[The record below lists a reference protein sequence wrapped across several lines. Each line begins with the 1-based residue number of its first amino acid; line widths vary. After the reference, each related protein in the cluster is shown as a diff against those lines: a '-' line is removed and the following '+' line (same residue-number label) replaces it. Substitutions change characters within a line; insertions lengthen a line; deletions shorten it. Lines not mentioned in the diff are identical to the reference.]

1 LSAEHA
7 SIDHHQAIHS
17 MMRQMEK
24 SVIGQEEVVRTL
36 TLALLCNG
44 NVLLEGLPG
53 TAKTRS
59 IKTLSQV
66 LEAKLGRIQF
76 TPDLL
81 PSDVTGN
88 EIYQDNQGKSELQFQ
103 PGPIFSELV
112 LADEINRAPAKVQSA
127 LLEAMEERQVT
138 VAGKT
143 YKLPELFMVL
153 ATQNPIE
160 QEGTYPLPEAQMDR
174 FLMKISVDY
183 PKSDAELAIVRM
195 LQAEEGQQGEELDMI
210 SQDSIFAARDTI
222 QKMQISAPVE
232 QYIVDLVM
240 ATRQP
245 GNFGDKL
252 GRWIDSGSSPRASIA
267 LHRSSRASAWLDGR
281 DHVTPDDV
289 RSVLHAIMRHRLI
302 ITYDALADQVTPDA
316 IIDEVIQQVAVG

>member
-1 LSAEHA
+1 LPSENLNAVK
-7 SIDHHQAIHS
+7 S
-17 MMRQMEK
+17 MMEQMAR

-36 TLALLCNG
+36 ALALLCNG

-59 IKTLSQV
+59 IKTLSRV
-66 LEAKLGRIQF
+66 LQASLGRIQF

-88 EIYQDNQGKSELQFQ
+88 EVYQDNQGVSELIFQ
-103 PGPIFSELV
+103 EGPIFNELI
-112 LADEINRAPAKVQSA
+112 LADEINRAPAKVQAA

-143 YKLPELFMVL
+143 YPLPPLFMVL

-183 PKSDAELAIVRM
+183 PDNAAELSIVRM
-195 LQAEEGQQGEELDMI
+195 LQAEEAAQQKQLTMI
-210 SQDSIFAARDTI
+210 SQDHIFAGREVI
-222 QKMQISAPVE
+222 GKMTLSAPVE

-240 ATRQP
+240 ATRQAA
-245 GNFGDKL
+245 DYSKQL
-252 GRWIDSGSSPRASIA
+252 ATWIDTGSSPRATIA
-267 LHRSSRASAWLDGR
+267 LHRTSRASAWLDGR
-281 DHVTPDDV
+281 DHVTPEDV

-302 ITYDALADQVTPDA
+302 LSYDALADRVSPDDV
-316 IIDEVIQQVAVG
+316 IDEIITQVAVG

>member
-1 LSAEHA
+1 MSSANHE
-7 SIDHHQAIHS
+7 AIHS
-17 MMRQMEK
+17 MMRQMSQ

-66 LEAKLGRIQF
+66 LQAQLGRIQF

-88 EIYQDNQGKSELQFQ
+88 EIYQDNQGHSELQFQ
-103 PGPIFSELV
+103 PGPIFNELV

-127 LLEAMEERQVT
+127 LLEAMEERQIT

-143 YKLPELFMVL
+143 YPLPPLFMVL

-183 PKSDAELAIVRM
+183 PDAQAELAIIRL
-195 LQAEEGQQGEELDMI
+195 LQAEEDDEGSKLEMI
-210 SQDSIFAARDTI
+210 SQEHIFAARKDI
-222 QKMQISAPVE
+222 HNMQVAEAVE
-232 QYIVDLVM
+232 QYIVDLVT

-245 GNFGDKL
+245 AQYGEKL
-252 GRWIDSGSSPRASIA
+252 GRWVDTGSSPRASIS
-267 LHRSSRASAWLDGR
+267 LHRACRASAWLEQR
-281 DHVTPDDV
+281 DYVTPEDV
-289 RSVLHAIMRHRLI
+289 SSVLHAIMRHRLI
-302 ITYDALADQVTPDA
+302 MTYDALADRVTPDQ
-316 IIDEVIQQVAVG
+316 IIDEILQQVAVG

>member
-1 LSAEHA
+1 VPSEHLDA
-7 SIDHHQAIHS
+7 VHS
-17 MMRQMEK
+17 MMQQMAQ

-59 IKTLSQV
+59 IKTLAQV
-66 LEAKLGRIQF
+66 LQAGLGRIQF

-88 EIYQDNQGKSELQFQ
+88 EIYQDNHGKSELQFQ
-103 PGPIFSELV
+103 PGPIFNELV

-127 LLEAMEERQVT
+127 LLEAMEERQIT

-143 YKLPELFMVL
+143 YALPPLFMVL

-174 FLMKISVDY
+174 FLMKIAVDY
-183 PKSDAELAIVRM
+183 PQAEAELAIIRM
-195 LQAEEGQQGEELDMI
+195 LQAEEAQQTAPLQMI
-210 SQDSIFAARDTI
+210 PQSHIFAGREMI
-222 QKMQISAPVE
+222 QKMQVSAAVE

-240 ATRQP
+240 ATRLP
-245 GNFGDKL
+245 EKFGDKL
-252 GRWIDSGSSPRASIA
+252 AHWIDTGSSPRASIA
-267 LHRSSRASAWLDGR
+267 LHRASRAAAWLDGR
-281 DHVTPDDV
+281 DYVDPDDV
-289 RSVLHAIMRHRLI
+289 RSVVQPILRHRLI
-302 ITYDALADQVTPDA
+302 MTYDALADHVTPDD
-316 IIDEVIQQVAVG
+316 IIDEIVRQVAVG

>member
-1 LSAEHA
+1 MPSEHLKA
-7 SIDHHQAIHS
+7 VHS
-17 MMRQMEK
+17 MMQQMAQ
-24 SVIGQEEVVRTL
+24 SVIGQDEVVRTL

-66 LEAKLGRIQF
+66 LQAGLGRIQF

-88 EIYQDNQGKSELQFQ
+88 EIYQDNHGKSELQFQ
-103 PGPIFSELV
+103 PGPIFNELV

-127 LLEAMEERQVT
+127 LLEAMEERQIT

-143 YKLPELFMVL
+143 YALPPLFMVL

-183 PKSDAELAIVRM
+183 SQPEAELAIIRM
-195 LQAEEGQQGEELDMI
+195 LQSEEAQPTAILQKI
-210 SQDSIFAARDTI
+210 PQSHIFAARNLI
-222 QKMQISAPVE
+222 QKMEVSAVVE

-240 ATRQP
+240 ATRLP
-245 GNFGDKL
+245 EKFGDKL
-252 GRWIDSGSSPRASIA
+252 ARWIDTGSSPRASIS
-267 LHRSSRASAWLDGR
+267 LHRACRASAWLDDR
-281 DHVTPDDV
+281 NYVDPDDV
-289 RSVLHAIMRHRLI
+289 RSVLHPIMRHRLI
-302 ITYDALADQVTPDA
+302 MTYDALADHISPDD
-316 IIDEVIQQVAVG
+316 IIDEIIQQVAVG

>member
-1 LSAEHA
+1 MPREHLDA
-7 SIDHHQAIHS
+7 VHS
-17 MMRQMEK
+17 MMQQMAQA
-24 SVIGQEEVVRTL
+24 VIGQDEVVRTL

-59 IKTLSQV
+59 IKTLAKV
-66 LEAKLGRIQF
+66 LQAGLGRIQF

-103 PGPIFSELV
+103 PGPIFNELV

-127 LLEAMEERQVT
+127 LLEAMEERQIT

-143 YKLPELFMVL
+143 YALPPLFMVL

-183 PKSDAELAIVRM
+183 PQAEAELAIIRM
-195 LQAEEGQQGEELDMI
+195 LQAEEAQQSAPLQMI
-210 SQDSIFAARDTI
+210 PQSHIFAGREMI
-222 QKMQISAPVE
+222 QKMPVSAAVE
-232 QYIVDLVM
+232 QYIVDLVV

-245 GNFGDKL
+245 EKFGPKL
-252 GRWIDSGSSPRASIA
+252 VQWIDTGSSPRASIA
-267 LHRSSRASAWLDGR
+267 LHRASRAAAWLDDR
-281 DHVTPDDV
+281 DYVDPDDV
-289 RSVLHAIMRHRLI
+289 RSVLHPILRHRLI
-302 ITYDALADQVTPDA
+302 MTYDALADQVTPDD
-316 IIDEVIQQVAVG
+316 IVDEIVRQVAVG

>member
-1 LSAEHA
+1 
-7 SIDHHQAIHS
+7 
-17 MMRQMEK
+17 MMQQMAQ
-24 SVIGQEEVVRTL
+24 SVIGQDEVVRTL

-66 LEAKLGRIQF
+66 LQAGLGRIQF

-88 EIYQDNQGKSELQFQ
+88 EIYQDNHGKSELQFQ
-103 PGPIFSELV
+103 PGPIFNELV

-127 LLEAMEERQVT
+127 LLEAMEERQIT

-143 YKLPELFMVL
+143 YALPPLFMVL

-183 PKSDAELAIVRM
+183 PQPEAELAIIRM
-195 LQAEEGQQGEELDMI
+195 LQSEEAQPTAILQKI
-210 SQDSIFAARDTI
+210 PQSHIFAARNLI
-222 QKMQISAPVE
+222 QKMEVSAVVE

-240 ATRQP
+240 ATRLP
-245 GNFGDKL
+245 EKFGDKL
-252 GRWIDSGSSPRASIA
+252 ARWIDTGSSPRASIS
-267 LHRSSRASAWLDGR
+267 LHRACRASAWLDDR
-281 DHVTPDDV
+281 NYVDPDDV
-289 RSVLHAIMRHRLI
+289 RSVLHPIMRHRLI
-302 ITYDALADQVTPDA
+302 MTYDALADHISPDD
-316 IIDEVIQQVAVG
+316 IIDEIIQQVAVG

>member
-1 LSAEHA
+1 MSSEHLN
-7 SIDHHQAIHS
+7 AIQL
-17 MMRQMEK
+17 MMRQISQ

-59 IKTLSQV
+59 IKTLSRV
-66 LEAKLGRIQF
+66 LQAGLGRIQF

-88 EIYQDNQGKSELQFQ
+88 ETYQDNQGKSELLFQ
-103 PGPIFSELV
+103 RGPIFNELI

-127 LLEAMEERQVT
+127 LLEAMEERQIT

-143 YKLPELFMVL
+143 YELPPLFMVL

-183 PKSDAELAIVRM
+183 PDSEAELDIVRL
-195 LQAEEGQQGEELDMI
+195 LQNEEGKQSAELEMI
-210 SQDSIFAARDTI
+210 PQAHIFAAREAI
-222 QKMQISAPVE
+222 QHMQVSAPVE
-232 QYIVDLVM
+232 QYLVDLVM
-240 ATRQP
+240 ATRLP
-245 GNFGDKL
+245 HKFGDKL
-252 GRWIDSGSSPRASIA
+252 AHWIDIGSSPRASIS
-267 LHRSSRASAWLDGR
+267 LHRASRASAWLDGR
-281 DHVTPDDV
+281 DYVDPDDV
-289 RSVLHAIMRHRLI
+289 QSVLHAVMRHRLI
-302 ITYDALADQVTPDA
+302 MTYEALADHITPDD
-316 IIDEVIQQVAVG
+316 IIDEIVKQVAVG

>member
-1 LSAEHA
+1 
-7 SIDHHQAIHS
+7 
-17 MMRQMEK
+17 MMEQMAR
-24 SVIGQEEVVRTL
+24 SVIGQDQVVRTL

-59 IKTLSQV
+59 IKTLSSV
-66 LEAKLGRIQF
+66 LEANLGRIQF

-88 EIYQDNQGKSELQFQ
+88 EVYQDNQGVSELIFQ
-103 PGPIFSELV
+103 QGPIFNELV
-112 LADEINRAPAKVQSA
+112 LADEINRAPAKVQAA

-143 YKLPELFMVL
+143 YKLPALFMVL

-183 PKSDAELAIVRM
+183 PTSDAELAIVRM
-195 LQAEEGQQGEELDMI
+195 LQAEEAAAGAELTAI
-210 SQDSIFAARDTI
+210 SQDHIFAARDTI
-222 QKMQISAPVE
+222 GAMKIAEPVE
-232 QYIVDLVM
+232 RYLVDLVM

-245 GNFGDKL
+245 EAYCEKL
-252 GRWIDSGSSPRASIA
+252 ASWVDTGSSPRATIA
-267 LHRSSRASAWLDGR
+267 LHRTARASAWLDGR

-289 RSVLHAIMRHRLI
+289 QSVAHAVLRHRLI
-302 ITYDALADQVTPDA
+302 LSYEALADRVSADDV
-316 IIDEVIQQVAVG
+316 IDEIIAQVAVG